1 MNIIEYL
8 NPLCQMLY
16 QYKLYGKS
24 QKTFCLKKVVSGPNK
39 IKLSKHVNVSLP
51 HGKQN

>member
-8 NPLCQMLY
+8 NQLCQMLY
-16 QYKLYGKS
+16 QYKSYDKS
-24 QKTFCLKKVVSGPNK
+24 QKTFCLKKVISGPNK
-39 IKLSKHVNVSLP
+39 IKLSKHVNVSVS